1 MPKYII
7 TNYVDV
13 KEIYYIRADSEEEAF
28 DMICDSE
35 PNEMYEL
42 SNNPEIEIND
52 GLDEAEESDLK
63 ERSWNEELNK

>member
-1 MPKYII
+1 MPKYIV

-35 PNEMYEL
+35 PNETYEL

-52 GLDEAEESDLK
+52 GLDEAEENNLK
-63 ERSWNEELNK
+63 EKRQNEER